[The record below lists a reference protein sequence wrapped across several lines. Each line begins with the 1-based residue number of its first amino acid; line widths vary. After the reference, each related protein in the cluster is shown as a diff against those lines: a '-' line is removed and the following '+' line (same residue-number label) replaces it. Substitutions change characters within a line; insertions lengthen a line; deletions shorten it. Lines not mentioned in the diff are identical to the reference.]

1 MNSVYLLIKSLAA
14 VLLLSII
21 IPRVQGKT
29 QLFQL
34 TSIET
39 GLCLQIQRSKGVLV
53 SCTTKHDNQ
62 ARNTI
67 FLLSTDS
74 YGNQKLEIFG
84 TGKCLDKIYYNS
96 TTSNL
101 CYSECDNRKGIKW
114 KINTLDG
121 SVSED
126 LGRSCIFKDFS
137 GGAFV
142 HRCLDGFEKFKVH
155 ILGDR
160 FQLQSKRYGDCL
172 AGDKFMNCAFSP
184 AYFTTGFPG
193 EYSIH
198 VFENSNKCLV
208 RDTCNSDLSNVHLD
222 DCSHCG
228 ASQWSIAELKV
239 GEDQMR
245 NCIYRDIN
253 NNNTILR
260 PCSDNFEKLSIIIIY
275 NFYDHYILKRDDGRP
290 EYPLPDP
297 AVYLRGN
304 LANGL
309 LGIKLFKYI
318 GREVQ
323 PTMELEFVH
332 TNFLI
337 SDNSLPYIITHVHTS
352 ISYSIS
358 QSIYNVV
365 PRIAA
370 NIGLIP
376 QLNIRYGSSDGFT
389 NFSGLLSHFVNNPHG
404 VPVQG
409 YTQATINQLKQSLD
423 RYTSMYPDYP
433 EHAYDNGE
441 KVQWFLD
448 YLYAKTGERLYW
460 TTAQYKGLYSNG
472 APRKAIISY
481 MFIITSVIIIIIHM

>member
-1 MNSVYLLIKSLAA
+1 MGISGYV
-14 VLLLSII
+14 
-21 IPRVQGKT
+21 
-29 QLFQL
+29 
-34 TSIET
+34 
-39 GLCLQIQRSKGVLV
+39 
-53 SCTTKHDNQ
+53 
-62 ARNTI
+62 
-67 FLLSTDS
+67 
-74 YGNQKLEIFG
+74 G

-126 LGRSCIFKDFS
+126 LGSNCIFKDFS

-142 HRCLDGFEKFKVH
+142 HRCFDGFEKFKVH

-160 FQLQSKRYGDCL
+160 FQLQSKRCGDCL
-172 AGDKFMNCAFSP
+172 AGDKFLNCAFSP

-198 VFENSNKCLV
+198 VFENPDTCLI

-228 ASQWSIAELKV
+228 ASHWSIAELKV
-239 GEDQMR
+239 GEDQMS
-245 NCIYRDIN
+245 NCINRDI

-260 PCSDNFEKLSIIIIY
+260 PCSDNFEELSIIIIS

-318 GREVQ
+318 GRGVQ

-337 SDNSLPYIITHVHTS
+337 SDKSLPYIVTHVHTS
-352 ISYSIS
+352 IPYSTS
-358 QSIYNVV
+358 QSIFDIV
-365 PRIAA
+365 PRIT
-370 NIGLIP
+370 
-376 QLNIRYGSSDGFT
+376 T
-389 NFSGLLSHFVNNPHG
+389 NM
-404 VPVQG
+404 
-409 YTQATINQLKQSLD
+409 D
-423 RYTSMYPDYP
+423 
-433 EHAYDNGE
+433 
-441 KVQWFLD
+441 
-448 YLYAKTGERLYW
+448 
-460 TTAQYKGLYSNG
+460 
-472 APRKAIISY
+472 
-481 MFIITSVIIIIIHM
+481 